1 MKNIV
6 LFICIQLFIL
16 NFTVA
21 QKLPIITSKKSK
33 QKAVANKVMTSKQI
47 QFFIIKSE
55 QSGYGYDIYRDG
67 NLYIHQTTIP
77 SIGGNK
83 GFADTTSA
91 AKIAR
96 FIIKKMIKTDAL
108 PTISKEEVTMLIKEI
123 VDSNIQ

>member
-21 QKLPIITSKKSK
+21 QKLPINTLKKSK

-47 QFFIIKSE
+47 QFFIIKSD

-67 NLYIHQTTIP
+67 NLYIHQATIP
-77 SIGGNK
+77 AIDGNK
-83 GFADTTSA
+83 GFADTASA

-96 FIIKKMIKTDAL
+96 VIIKKMIKTDAL
-108 PTISKEEVTMLIKEI
+108 PTISKEEVTKLIKKL
-123 VDSNIQ
+123 

>member
-6 LFICIQLFIL
+6 VFICIQLFIL
-16 NFTVA
+16 NFTAA
-21 QKLPIITSKKSK
+21 QKLLVNTLKKEK
-33 QKAVANKVMTSKQI
+33 QKTFDKKEIASMQI

-55 QSGYGYDIYRDG
+55 QSGYGYDIYRNG

-83 GFADTTSA
+83 GFADTASA

-96 FIIKKMIKTDAL
+96 FIIEKMRKTDAL
-108 PTISKEEVTMLIKEI
+108 PTISEEEVTKLIK
-123 VDSNIQ
+123 NCR

>member
-16 NFTVA
+16 NLAAA
-21 QKLPIITSKKSK
+21 QKLPVNTLKKEK
-33 QKAVANKVMTSKQI
+33 QKTVTNKVMASKQI
-47 QFFIIKSE
+47 QFLIIKSE

-83 GFADTTSA
+83 GFADTASA

-96 FIIKKMIKTDAL
+96 FIIKKMRKTDAL